1 LQRSDLTTDYA
12 KEVCKIGQGAACCR
26 YLTMDKDGW
35 DCAKWT
41 SLRFTLDDRVE
52 NNEMNAHGD
61 NCEGVETPFKAIVDF

>member
-1 LQRSDLTTDYA
+1 
-12 KEVCKIGQGAACCR
+12 
-26 YLTMDKDGW
+26 MDKDGW